1 MMAKL
6 AALIDCCR
14 ETKKSQFKM
23 KESRFKKT
31 EIRKKEIRKKEI
43 IQNEFQT
50 IQKKKRKIG
59 LDKIQI
65 GDARN
70 KRTTDRKWLTNNNRY
85 LESHMQGLRS
95 ESLWTGCLCGAS
107 WTSESTSVYL
117 SSTVQTGG

>member
-6 AALIDCCR
+6 AGLIDCCH
-14 ETKKSQFKM
+14 ETKKSQFKI

-31 EIRKKEIRKKEI
+31 EIRNKEI

-70 KRTTDRKWLTNNNRY
+70 KRTTDRKWLTNNRHIHNVQYQTVSAAIRATRDKPACIVTY
-85 LESHMQGLRS
+85 LHLKP
-95 ESLWTGCLCGAS
+95 
-107 WTSESTSVYL
+107 
-117 SSTVQTGG
+117 